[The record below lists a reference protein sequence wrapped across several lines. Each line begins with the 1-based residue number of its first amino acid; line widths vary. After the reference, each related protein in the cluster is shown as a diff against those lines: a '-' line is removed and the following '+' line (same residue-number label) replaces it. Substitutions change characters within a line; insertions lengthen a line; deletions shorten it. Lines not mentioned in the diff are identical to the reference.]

1 MKFFI
6 DLLPVIIF
14 FVVYKYTDIFYA
26 TFSAII
32 ASIFLAITTY
42 IIKKKIE
49 KMVLINTLLITI
61 LGGLTIL
68 LKDNTFIM
76 WKPTAIYWLFALVL
90 IVSQL
95 LFKKNLMKQMLG
107 KQVNLQDH
115 AWNHI
120 SMNVIIFMIGIGI
133 LNLYVAFNFDEN
145 TWVNFKL
152 FGITFLL
159 FIFMIYL
166 ALYISKENK

>member
-6 DLLPVIIF
+6 DLLPVVIF
-14 FVVYKYTDIFYA
+14 FIVYKYTDIFYA

-32 ASIFLAITTY
+32 VSIFLAISTY
-42 IIKKKIE
+42 LIKKKIE
-49 KMVLINTLLITI
+49 KMVLFNTLLITI

-90 IVSQL
+90 IVSQF

-120 SMNVIIFMIGIGI
+120 NTNVIIFLIGIGI

>member
-14 FVVYKYTDIFYA
+14 FAVYKYTDIFYA

-32 ASIFLAITTY
+32 VSIFLAITTY
-42 IIKKKIE
+42 LIKKKIE

-90 IVSQL
+90 IVSQF

-107 KQVNLQDH
+107 KQVTLQDH
-115 AWNHI
+115 AWDHI
-120 SMNVIIFMIGIGI
+120 SINVIIFMIGIGI

>member
-107 KQVNLQDH
+107 SQVTLQDH

-120 SMNVIIFMIGIGI
+120 SMNVIVFMICIGI

>member
-32 ASIFLAITTY
+32 VSIFLAIITY
-42 IIKKKIE
+42 LIKKKIE
-49 KMVLINTLLITI
+49 KMVLINTLLISI

>member
-32 ASIFLAITTY
+32 VSIFLAITTY
-42 IIKKKIE
+42 LIKKKIE

-107 KQVNLQDH
+107 KQVTLQDH

-166 ALYISKENK
+166 AFYISKENK

>member
-32 ASIFLAITTY
+32 VSIFLAIITY
-42 IIKKKIE
+42 LIKKKIE

-107 KQVNLQDH
+107 KQVTLQDH

-120 SMNVIIFMIGIGI
+120 SMNVIIFMIGVGI

-166 ALYISKENK
+166 AFYISKENK

>member
-14 FVVYKYTDIFYA
+14 FAVYKYSDIFYA

-32 ASIFLAITTY
+32 VSVFLAITTY
-42 IIKKKIE
+42 LIKKKIE
-49 KMVLINTLLITI
+49 KMVLINTLLITF

-107 KQVNLQDH
+107 KQVTLQDH
-115 AWNHI
+115 AWNHV

>member
-14 FVVYKYTDIFYA
+14 FAVYKYTDIFYA

-107 KQVNLQDH
+107 KQVTLQDH

-166 ALYISKENK
+166 AIYISKENK

>member
-32 ASIFLAITTY
+32 VSIFLAITTY
-42 IIKKKIE
+42 LIKKKIE
-49 KMVLINTLLITI
+49 KMVLSNTLRITI

-68 LKDNTFIM
+68 VKDNTFIM

-107 KQVNLQDH
+107 KQVTLQDH

-159 FIFMIYL
+159 FIFIIYL
-166 ALYISKENK
+166 AIYISKENK

>member
-32 ASIFLAITTY
+32 VSILLAITAY
-42 IIKKKIE
+42 LIKKKIE
-49 KMVLINTLLITI
+49 KMVLTNTLLITI

-107 KQVNLQDH
+107 KQVTLQDH

-166 ALYISKENK
+166 AVYISKENK

>member
-6 DLLPVIIF
+6 DLLPVVIF
-14 FVVYKYTDIFYA
+14 FIVYKYTDIFYA

-32 ASIFLAITTY
+32 VSILLAISTY
-42 IIKKKIE
+42 LIKKKIE
-49 KMVLINTLLITI
+49 KMVLFNTLLITI

-90 IVSQL
+90 IVSQF

-120 SMNVIIFMIGIGI
+120 STNVIIFLIGIGI

-159 FIFMIYL
+159 FSFMIYL

>member
-32 ASIFLAITTY
+32 VSIFLAITTY
-42 IIKKKIE
+42 LIKKKIE

-107 KQVNLQDH
+107 KQVTLQDH

-145 TWVNFKL
+145 TWVNFNL

-166 ALYISKENK
+166 AIYISKENK

>member
-32 ASIFLAITTY
+32 VSIFLAITTY
-42 IIKKKIE
+42 LIKKKIE

-166 ALYISKENK
+166 AFYISKENK

>member
-32 ASIFLAITTY
+32 VSILLAITTY
-42 IIKKKIE
+42 LIKKKIE
-49 KMVLINTLLITI
+49 KMVLINTFLITI

-107 KQVNLQDH
+107 KQVTLQDH

>member
-14 FVVYKYTDIFYA
+14 FAVYKYSDIFYA

-32 ASIFLAITTY
+32 VSVFLAITTY
-42 IIKKKIE
+42 LIKKKIE
-49 KMVLINTLLITI
+49 KMVLINTLLITF

-107 KQVNLQDH
+107 KQVTMQDH
-115 AWNHI
+115 AWNHV

-159 FIFMIYL
+159 FMFMIYL

>member
-32 ASIFLAITTY
+32 VSIFLAITTY
-42 IIKKKIE
+42 LIKKKIE

-90 IVSQL
+90 IASQL
-95 LFKKNLMKQMLG
+95 LFKKNLMKQMLE
-107 KQVNLQDH
+107 KQVTLQDH

-133 LNLYVAFNFDEN
+133 LNLYVAFNFEEN

>member
-32 ASIFLAITTY
+32 VSIFLAITTY
-42 IIKKKIE
+42 LIKKKIE

-107 KQVNLQDH
+107 KQVKLQDH

-120 SMNVIIFMIGIGI
+120 SMNVIIFMIGIGF

-166 ALYISKENK
+166 ALYISRENK

>member
-32 ASIFLAITTY
+32 VSIFLAITTY
-42 IIKKKIE
+42 LIKKKIE

-76 WKPTAIYWLFALVL
+76 WKPTAIYWLFALAL

-107 KQVNLQDH
+107 KQVTLQDH

>member
-14 FVVYKYTDIFYA
+14 FIVYKYTDIFYA

-32 ASIFLAITTY
+32 VSILLAISTY
-42 IIKKKIE
+42 LIKKKIE
-49 KMVLINTLLITI
+49 KMVLFNTLLITI
-61 LGGLTIL
+61 LGSLTIL

-90 IVSQL
+90 IVSQF

-120 SMNVIIFMIGIGI
+120 STNVIIFLIGIGI
-133 LNLYVAFNFDEN
+133 LNLYLAFNFDEN

-159 FIFMIYL
+159 FIFMI
-166 ALYISKENK
+166 

>member
-32 ASIFLAITTY
+32 VSIFLAITTY
-42 IIKKKIE
+42 LIKKKIE

-107 KQVNLQDH
+107 KQVTLQDH

-145 TWVNFKL
+145 TLVNFKL

-166 ALYISKENK
+166 AIYISKENK